1 MKNYSAIVIAR
12 TLKLISGL
20 IFAGALA
27 SAPIPAIS
35 SPICGPG
42 IDWVNTCPPG
52 QDPIYGTFNVSF
64 QWLAGDLGPLL
75 TGNIYDLALYGLT
88 TVTRDD
94 PAGSGQINTEIIT
107 ALGEQL
113 HPTLGPLTLRIGT
126 QNGVATPTIGEVN
139 QIPNSLFAD
148 SFFDVF
154 FEIDSALGTPIYN
167 LDPLR
172 VVAKLTCLAP
182 GTTNPDTGL
191 DCAGGVRQG
200 YDAIGP
206 LPLLYGNLGIGEQ
219 VVAQVVEELTTGAPP
234 HHRTPE
240 PATFALFGLGMAALG
255 WGRRKNNTS
264 IGTRRAAPS
273 GAMTRLYVSS
283 I

>member
-12 TLKLISGL
+12 TLKLISGV

-27 SAPIPAIS
+27 STAIPAIS
-35 SPICGPG
+35 SPMCGPG

-64 QWLAGDLGPLL
+64 EWLADDLGPLL
-75 TGNIYDLALYGLT
+75 TRNIYDLALYGLT

-94 PAGSGQINTEIIT
+94 PAGTGQINTEII
-107 ALGEQL
+107 AAQGEQL

-126 QNGVATPTIGEVN
+126 QNGVATRTIGEVN
-139 QIPNSLFAD
+139 QIPLSLFAD

-154 FEIDSALGTPIYN
+154 FELDSLLGTPIYN

-182 GTTNPDTGL
+182 GMTDPDTGL

-200 YDAIGP
+200 YDAVGP
-206 LPLLYGNLGIGEQ
+206 LPFLYGDLGFGEQ
-219 VVAQVVEELTTGAPP
+219 VVARVVEELTANAPP
-234 HHRTPE
+234 HHHTPE
-240 PATFALFGLGMAALG
+240 PATFALFGLGLAGLG
-255 WGRRKNNTS
+255 WVRHKNS
-264 IGTRRAAPS
+264 IGSSDRSVGARAVK
-273 GAMTRLYVSS
+273 TC
-283 I
+283 